1 MVWGHSIYKKNHAAM
16 LESVQKGVLS
26 LILRALKSAPT
37 DDALESELFTL
48 TIDLRIQEL
57 QRQEAIKLL

>member
-1 MVWGHSIYKKNHAAM
+1 M

-37 DDALESELFTL
+37 DALESELFIL